1 MKKRSNKPTLSH
13 VVTELKQIRSV
24 LSELSVFL
32 EQHMQRDENRRQ
44 VDKNLTLQAM
54 TCCKR
59 M

>member
-1 MKKRSNKPTLSH
+1 MKKRSTKPTLSH

-44 VDKNLTLQAM
+44 VDKSLTLQAM